1 MVETTASARK
11 ASSRTSTGRT
21 NREEKIKI
29 FLDATGSCRGS
40 SGRGTSSTGSKMCQ
54 GGDNGSKML
63 SHADSLPEAP
73 CDLRFS
79 SREIVTPA
87 ELRER
92 IGQSLKDDFDK
103 YKLVHKLYDKIY
115 RQTKNTR
122 QTFRTFDPEGISGH
136 RLCMIRRYEFLQV
149 RRYVVSV
156 RTHADVSSYLSEI
169 VSS

>member
-1 MVETTASARK
+1 MLETTASARK

-40 SGRGTSSTGSKMCQ
+40 SGRGTSSTGSKRCQ
-54 GGDNGSKML
+54 GGDNGG
-63 SHADSLPEAP
+63 DV
-73 CDLRFS
+73 RFS

-122 QTFRTFDPEGISGH
+122 QTFRTFDPEGISGY
-136 RLCMIRRYEFLQV
+136 RLCMIRRCEFLQI

-156 RTHADVSSYLSEI
+156 RTHADVSSYLYEI